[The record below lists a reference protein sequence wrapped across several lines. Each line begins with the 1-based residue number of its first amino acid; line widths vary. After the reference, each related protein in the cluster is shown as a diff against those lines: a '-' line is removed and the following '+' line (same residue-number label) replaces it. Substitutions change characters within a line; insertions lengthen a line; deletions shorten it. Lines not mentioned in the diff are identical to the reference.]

1 MHVTV
6 LKSVR
11 ARHRIKVNTNSQYV
25 HVTVLPRHVCDRDDR
40 RRARALFR
48 LFQSTSS
55 DSEAIKAFSAGAFI
69 VVVVACVVC
78 VVCGDVC
85 VVVRADSRW
94 LAIASSCA
102 AMRASTGSTRSRLI
116 VRMRSVSV
124 SIDALE
130 PGVTRR
136 IFRVVPSG
144 RPFARGFVS
153 VDEFCAR
160 LPSLAARGGCCVS
173 RVTGSVRSVIRGSL
187 SIRFNSTNAAPSPR
201 RCGSRVDAR
210 ARRRVNFVPPTL
222 GSIVRVRFAPGRFR
236 GRQSASVAPASGTF
250 HRKRATD
257 RPIARSRTVTN
268 DHPSLDPGGGP
279 GGCAEP

>member
-1 MHVTV
+1 ME
-6 LKSVR
+6 
-11 ARHRIKVNTNSQYV
+11 
-25 HVTVLPRHVCDRDDR
+25 DRDDR
-40 RRARALFR
+40 IRARTLFR

-69 VVVVACVVC
+69 VVCVVVCGVALVVCVVC
-78 VVCGDVC
+78 VVCVVVC
-85 VVVRADSRW
+85 VDSRW
-94 LAIASSCA
+94 RAIASSCA

-124 SIDALE
+124 WIDALE

-153 VDEFCAR
+153 VDDPEREFCAR

-173 RVTGSVRSVIRGSL
+173 RVTGSVRSVVRGSL

-210 ARRRVNFVPPTL
+210 ARRRVNFVSFRTL

-268 DHPSLDPGGGP
+268 DHPSLDPGGGA
-279 GGCAEP
+279 GRVRRTLMSIAHATG